1 MAMDTKGIFVS
12 YRRGESDAH
21 AGRLADRF
29 IEYFGEHRVFYDVDL
44 TEPGVDFIDQI
55 QSAVDSSKVLIAVI
69 GNNWVP
75 ASDAAG
81 QKRLENPDDYVRKE
95 IATALKR
102 NIRVIPV
109 LVQGAAMPSAHELP
123 NDLTPLTHRRAFE
136 LHDASW
142 RKEVQHLTTV
152 LESVVGR
159 KEEGEEPAEQKPQKE
174 ESSPPQGQDSSDST
188 LREGAQRGVLVAPR
202 PRWAQIGVAVLLAGM
217 ITTIPQL
224 IWALAHHELSFLFI
238 FGILHPLTL
247 LCGLWAGLAWT
258 GRHPIGLAVLGSF
271 AGLLDLAINWSIA
284 FLLDSLTGLWPILE
298 WPITGLDVLSAIA
311 IAALFTAGGLFGD
324 LIESWRFPRKR
335 GEESEVVRGIA
346 QNASGPRRQPSEPT
360 LKLVQALGPSILA
373 LIGLIIGIISGVR

>member
-1 MAMDTKGIFVS
+1 
-12 YRRGESDAH
+12 
-21 AGRLADRF
+21 
-29 IEYFGEHRVFYDVDL
+29 
-44 TEPGVDFIDQI
+44 
-55 QSAVDSSKVLIAVI
+55 
-69 GNNWVP
+69 
-75 ASDAAG
+75 
-81 QKRLENPDDYVRKE
+81 
-95 IATALKR
+95 
-102 NIRVIPV
+102 
-109 LVQGAAMPSAHELP
+109 
-123 NDLTPLTHRRAFE
+123 
-136 LHDASW
+136 
-142 RKEVQHLTTV
+142 
-152 LESVVGR
+152 
-159 KEEGEEPAEQKPQKE
+159 
-174 ESSPPQGQDSSDST
+174 
-188 LREGAQRGVLVAPR
+188 
-202 PRWAQIGVAVLLAGM
+202 M

-247 LCGLWAGLAWT
+247 LCGLWAGLAWP
-258 GRHPIGLAVLGSF
+258 GRHPKGYAVLGSF